1 MREIAFGAV
10 FSLVIAIGAFL
21 IAAWPVPGR
30 PVAAYFRAGT
40 SAAQV
45 AGSVAQAGGNLL
57 QFGPTPALVI
67 SLSGRPGYAAQLYRS
82 GAWLVID
89 GELARLC
96 AGEAWQART

>member
-40 SAAQV
+40 SAAQA
-45 AGSVAQAGGNLL
+45 AGAVAQAGGDLL
-57 QFGPTPALVI
+57 QFGATPALVI
-67 SLSGRPGYAAQLYRS
+67 SFSERPDYATQLYQS

-89 GELARLC
+89 GALARLC
-96 AGEAWQART
+96 ASGSWQTRT

>member
-10 FSLVIAIGAFL
+10 FSLVMAIGVFL
-21 IAAWPVPGR
+21 TAAWPVPGR

-45 AGSVAQAGGNLL
+45 ADAVAQAGGNLL
-57 QFGPTPALVI
+57 QFGATPALVI
-67 SLSGRPGYAAQLYRS
+67 SLGDRPDYAAQLYQF

-96 AGEAWQART
+96 ASEAWQPRT